1 MTVQDEPAHD
11 GVEKSLRR
19 VPAGLVLAL
28 ALLTGLIYFFPTL
41 VYWTRNPVAYFSV
54 TAPDEDYYA
63 AVASSTAAGKWFSAN
78 PFLADQEHAHGVGP
92 ETLAFLPRFASAFL
106 IRLFGLGISFS
117 VIGFLAPFVIF
128 LLAYTL
134 LNSIT
139 RNSLWGLAGA
149 FGLLLLPYYL
159 APLVYTAKTITS
171 LFVSSPHL
179 KMDLPQVAYHLAYSR
194 RYNPA
199 LSAVAFYAF
208 LWLHWRAASTGRRIP
223 ALAAGLVGGL
233 LFYCY
238 FYFAVGACSIAGL
251 WALTCFLGAR
261 ERLRAAALVVFIQ
274 VLVGI
279 PFLILVF
286 QNMTRYKTAFAQE
299 IHTPFLQWPHILA
312 TVLAVALVFLTKESS
327 VVKFWLTAVGV
338 APVIAMNQQVLTG
351 LSVEPWHF
359 TPFLVGPLSSFIL
372 CAGAAGFLPEK
383 LRVSRIAALGFI
395 VVAISFG
402 GTAQLTVASSWVL
415 KGNNVAQLDS
425 VFRTIRSSTSPSDV
439 LLLGPDVTS
448 PSWAVAATQRPV
460 FAANY
465 MGSFPSNDPMEY
477 RRRGLCY
484 YWLLGYD
491 LKRFETG
498 PASDTLSL
506 VYTPEGFTYLFYPR
520 LLSQQVKNARVA
532 EFRTCLEDPRICCR
546 PEYRVSWLVESNAVP
561 FDRTRLMQLFWVGAA
576 TPVGGCKIA
585 RLERR
590 SP

>member
-1 MTVQDEPAHD
+1 MTVQDDTVHG
-11 GVEKSLRR
+11 GVEQSFRR
-19 VPAGLVLAL
+19 VPTGLVLAL

-41 VYWTRNPVAYFSV
+41 VYWTRNPVAYFPV

-63 AVASSTAAGKWFSAN
+63 ALASSAAAGKWFSAN
-78 PFLADQEHAHGVGP
+78 PFLVDQEHARGVGA
-92 ETLAFLPRFASAFL
+92 ETLAFLPRLASAFL
-106 IRLFGLGISFS
+106 IHLLGLGISFG

-139 RNSLWGLAGA
+139 RNSLWSLAGA
-149 FGLLLLPYYL
+149 FGLLLLPYYP
-159 APLVYTAKTITS
+159 APLVNTAKTVVS

-179 KMDLPQVAYHLAYSR
+179 KMNLPGVDYNLAYSR

-199 LSAVAFYAF
+199 LSAVTFYAF

-223 ALAAGLVGGL
+223 ALAAGFVGGL

-238 FYFAVGACSIAGL
+238 FYFAVGACAIAGL
-251 WALTCFLGAR
+251 WTLTCLLGAR
-261 ERLRAAALVVFIQ
+261 ERFRTAALVVFVQ
-274 VLVGI
+274 VLVAV
-279 PFLILVF
+279 PFLILAF
-286 QNMTRYKTAFAQE
+286 QNMAHYKPAFAQE
-299 IHTPFLQWPHILA
+299 IHTPWLQWPHIFA
-312 TVLAVALVFLTKESS
+312 TALAVALVFLTKERS
-327 VVKFWLTAVGV
+327 VDKFWLAAVGV

-351 LSVEPWHF
+351 VSVEPWHF
-359 TPFLVGPLSSFIL
+359 VPFLVGPLSSFIF
-372 CAGAAGFLPEK
+372 CAGAAGVLPEK
-383 LRVSRIAALGFI
+383 LRVARIAALGFV

-402 GTAQLTVASSWVL
+402 ATTQLTVTSNWVL
-415 KGNNVAQLDS
+415 KGNNVARLDS

-448 PSWAVAATQRPV
+448 PSWVVAATQRPV

-491 LKRFETG
+491 LKRFEDG
-498 PASDTLSL
+498 PASDALSL

-520 LLSQQVKNARVA
+520 LLTQQVKNAREA
-532 EFRTCLEDPRICCR
+532 EFRTCLEDARSCCR
-546 PEYRVSWLVESNAVP
+546 PEYRANWLVESNAAP
-561 FDRTRLMQLFWVGAA
+561 FDRTRLMQLFWVAAA
-576 TPVGGCKIA
+576 TPVGGYEIT

>member
-179 KMDLPQVAYHLAYSR
+179 KMVLPQVAYHLAYSR

-208 LWLHWRAASTGRRIP
+208 LWLHWRAASSGRRIS
-223 ALAAGLVGGL
+223 ALAAGFIGGL

-351 LSVEPWHF
+351 LSVEPLHF

-491 LKRFETG
+491 LKGFEGG
-498 PASDTLSL
+498 PASDALSL
-506 VYTPEGFTYLFYPR
+506 VYTPEGFTYLFYPQ
-520 LLSQQVKNARVA
+520 LLTQEVKDAKVA
-532 EFRTCLEDPRICCR
+532 EFRTCLEDPRSCCR
-546 PEYRVSWLVESNAVP
+546 PEYRASWLVESNAAP
-561 FDRTRLMQLFWVGAA
+561 FDRARLMELFWVAAA
-576 TPVGGCKIA
+576 THVGGYEIA